1 MIALNPHFPAFHGR
15 FQPQS
20 DWFRRPGGRAGGRA
34 AGRAKSLVTQPGRD
48 DTGAMRA
55 WKTTDV
61 PGRLELTEVSV
72 PEPGAGEVL
81 VKVEACGVC
90 RTDLHVI
97 DQELPVHRPG
107 VIPGHQVVG
116 IVEAVGSAVVELRPG
131 DRVGVAWLRHTCG
144 VCRWCRTGRENLC
157 PNSTYTGWDADGG
170 YAEYTT
176 VPEAFAYRLPPLVDA
191 VRTAPMLCAGVIGYR
206 ALKRAALPPGGHL
219 GIYGFGSS
227 GHITAQLAAASGA
240 EIYVMTRGEAN
251 RQLARDLGAVFV
263 GDTFDTPPEPLD
275 SAIVFAPAGEIV
287 PAALRATTPGGTV
300 SLAGIHMSDVPAM
313 TYGEH
318 LFHER
323 DLRTVTANTRADGIE
338 FLRLAERLRLSA
350 RITTYG
356 FDEAATAVADLRS
369 GRASGSLVL
378 TFQKK

>member
-1 MIALNPHFPAFHGR
+1 
-15 FQPQS
+15 
-20 DWFRRPGGRAGGRA
+20 
-34 AGRAKSLVTQPGRD
+34 
-48 DTGAMRA
+48 MRA
-55 WKTTDV
+55 WKTRDV

-191 VRTAPMLCAGVIGYR
+191 VRTAPMLCAGIIGYR

-350 RITTYG
+350 RITTYDFTG
-356 FDEAATAVADLRS
+356 AATAVEDLRS

>member
-1 MIALNPHFPAFHGR
+1 
-15 FQPQS
+15 
-20 DWFRRPGGRAGGRA
+20 
-34 AGRAKSLVTQPGRD
+34 
-48 DTGAMRA
+48 MRA

-61 PGRLELTEVSV
+61 PGHLELTEVPV

-97 DQELPVHRPG
+97 DRELPVHRPG
-107 VIPGHQVVG
+107 VVPGHQVVG

-176 VPEAFAYRLPPLVDA
+176 VPEAFAYRLSPLVDA
-191 VRTAPMLCAGVIGYR
+191 VRTAPMLCAGIIGYR
-206 ALKRAALPPGGHL
+206 ALKRAALPPGGRL

-227 GHITAQLAAASGA
+227 GHITAQLAAAAGA
-240 EIYVMTRGEAN
+240 EIYVLTRGEGN

-263 GDTFDTPPEPLD
+263 GDTFDVPPEPLD

-313 TYGEH
+313 SYGEH

-323 DLRTVTANTRADGIE
+323 DLRTVTANTRADGME
-338 FLRLAERLRLSA
+338 FLRLADRLRLSA
-350 RITTYG
+350 QITTYG
-356 FDEAATAVADLRS
+356 FEEAATAVADLRS

-378 TFQKK
+378 TLRGRRR

>member
-1 MIALNPHFPAFHGR
+1 
-15 FQPQS
+15 
-20 DWFRRPGGRAGGRA
+20 
-34 AGRAKSLVTQPGRD
+34 
-48 DTGAMRA
+48 MRA

-61 PGRLELTEVSV
+61 PGQLELAEVPV

-81 VKVEACGVC
+81 LKVEACGVC
-90 RTDLHVI
+90 RTDLHII

-107 VIPGHQVVG
+107 VVPGHQVVG
-116 IVEAVGSAVVELRPG
+116 TVEAVGPTVVELKPG

-144 VCRWCRTGRENLC
+144 VCQWCRTGRENLC

-176 VPEAFAYRLPPLVDA
+176 VPEAFAYLLSPLADP
-191 VRTAPMLCAGVIGYR
+191 VRTAPLLCAGIIGYR
-206 ALKRAALPPGGHL
+206 ALKRAALPPGGRL

-227 GHITAQLAAASGA
+227 GHLTAQLAAASGA
-240 EIYVMTRGEAN
+240 EIHVMTRGEGN

-263 GDTFDTPPEPLD
+263 GDTYDLPPEPLD
-275 SAIVFAPAGEIV
+275 SAIVFAPAGDIV
-287 PAALRATTPGGTV
+287 PAALRATTRGGTV

-338 FLRLAERLRLSA
+338 FLRLAERLQLRA
-350 RITTYG
+350 QITTYD
-356 FDEAATAVADLRS
+356 FSQAASAVADLRS

-378 TFQKK
+378 TT